1 MERTLFLSLA
11 GLCIVASSHA
21 AAPQYRLVE
30 LHNQQTQG
38 FLFGMGISSSNEVVY
53 GSGVLVNGVATYE
66 SFSWKDGQKKDLAG
80 LGSQNGS
87 GYSRITPSGTYYNTG
102 GYFDGLSFQR
112 FPDRSEDGFFDRQ
125 VFAFNDNLFGV
136 GRISFEGATQSYI
149 YEDGTVRIGSLGG
162 SRSRGLDINKDNFA
176 LIADQGGSGG
186 RLYYGRGTNWRDV
199 SAAAPGLTGG
209 YVWGAWL
216 NDHGA
221 ITSRDRRYT
230 PNASGGFDE
239 TIIPASSTGLLPLAR
254 DINNNGWVLAESFTG
269 GNHMLFDGTSTY
281 ELPEIIE
288 NVPAGSSFFTAE
300 QINDNGWIVGTY
312 KIGQDQ
318 HAFVLQPVPEPT
330 SILALGAGIAAFLRR
345 KRK

>member
-1 MERTLFLSLA
+1 MERTLFKSIGLVVVAFPCMANAA
-11 GLCIVASSHA
+11 GPRYKLVDLNNSILRSS
-21 AAPQYRLVE
+21 VM
-30 LHNQQTQG
+30 G
-38 FLFGMGISSSNEVVY
+38 VGISATNEVVY
-53 GSGVLVNGVATYE
+53 GAVENGSNTIE
-66 SFSWKDGQKKDLAG
+66 SFSWKNGAKTDIRG
-80 LGSQNGS
+80 LGGAA
-87 GYSRITPSGTYYNTG
+87 GYRRITQGGRFWDSGGFNG
-102 GYFDGLSFQR
+102 DAGVVL
-112 FPDRSEDGFFDRQ
+112 FPDRSEEGFTSRR
-125 VFAFNDNLFGV
+125 VNAFNDNLYGV
-136 GRISFEGATQSYI
+136 GSVEFEGAEQTYL
-149 YEDGTVRIGSLGG
+149 YENGTVRIGSLGG
-162 SRSRGLDINKDNFA
+162 SRSRGLDINRDNFA
-176 LIADQGGSGG
+176 LVADQGGSGG
-186 RLYYGRGTNWRDV
+186 RLYYGKGTTWRDV

-216 NDHGA
+216 NDQGA
-221 ITSRDRRYT
+221 IASRDRRYT

>member
-1 MERTLFLSLA
+1 MERTLFLSFV
-11 GLCIVASSHA
+11 GLCFVASSHA
-21 AAPQYRLVE
+21 ATPKYRLIE

-53 GSGVLVNGVATYE
+53 GSGAFVNGGASYE
-66 SFSWKDGQKKDLAG
+66 SFSWKKGVKRNLVG
-80 LGSQNGS
+80 LGGS
-87 GYSRITPSGTYYNTG
+87 GVGGYNRITTNGVYYGAG
-102 GYFDGLSFQR
+102 GYYDGSTVVR
-112 FPDRSEDGFFDRQ
+112 FPDRSEEGFYERQ

-136 GRISFEGATQSYI
+136 GRISFEGATQTYL

-176 LIADQGGSGG
+176 LVADHGGSVG
-186 RLYYGRGTNWRDV
+186 RLYYGKGTNWRDV

-221 ITSRDRRYT
+221 IASRDRRYT

-239 TIIPASSTGLLPLAR
+239 TIIPTSSTGLLPLAR
-254 DINNNGWVLAESFTG
+254 DINNHGWVLADSFTG
-269 GNHMLFDGTSTY
+269 GNHMLFDGTNTY

-330 SILALGAGIAAFLRR
+330 SMLALGAGVAALMRR
-345 KRK
+345 RRR